1 MNRIPS
7 SPGAAS
13 SPRRII
19 LLGRAPGNDVVVKAP
34 SVSARHAR
42 VVVDEE
48 GLWLE
53 DLGSRNGTFVG
64 VPPRRVERERIDV
77 GDTITLG
84 NARLPATALEDL
96 LTRTTAAPPR
106 RRDDRAR

>member
-7 SPGAAS
+7 SPHAAA
-13 SPRRII
+13 SPRRIL
-19 LLGRAPGNDVVVKAP
+19 LLGRAPGNDLVVKAP

-77 GDTITLG
+77 ADTITLG
-84 NARLPATALEDL
+84 NARLRQRNFTLSPKRGGKITNQTWKA
-96 LTRTTAAPPR
+96 
-106 RRDDRAR
+106 